1 LAEFIADRTVI
12 GKIIGCNLWLSIVRK
27 LTWVNILGVL
37 IFSAHAGSIAIANE
51 AKPHSRANPG
61 VKCVEVE
68 RQRTTLRDPLNY
80 PGAYEQGFQ
89 QGTAARTRGA
99 SFQPPTAVGE
109 LARGYADGY
118 RLKPY
123 AGQATTVPTTNE
135 VKCGCRLRILQ
146 DIIFRSAIEPMC
158 KSNRDEILSGR
169 SDAYHPQAYD
179 DGYREGINSKA
190 KKETYQP
197 RTAGGEFAR
206 GVEDGY
212 FGRANTGQRY
222 TELPIKDYKCKC
234 SLVIRHDRGSD
245 DEY

>member
-1 LAEFIADRTVI
+1 
-12 GKIIGCNLWLSIVRK
+12 VRE
-27 LTWVNILGVL
+27 LNWVTILGVL
-37 IFSAHAGSIAIANE
+37 MSSSLSSSIAIANE
-51 AKPHSRANPG
+51 TKPHSRANPG

-109 LARGYADGY
+109 LARGYADAY

-123 AGQATTVPTTNE
+123 AGQATTVPTANE
-135 VKCGCRLRILQ
+135 VKCGCRLRILP

-158 KSNRDEILSGR
+158 KSNREEILSGR

-179 DGYREGINSKA
+179 DGYREGIASKA

-212 FGRANTGQRY
+212 FGRPNTGQRY
-222 TELPIKDYKCKC
+222 TELPTKDYKCKC
-234 SLVIRHDRGSD
+234 SLVIRNDRD
-245 DEY
+245 DQDEY

>member
-1 LAEFIADRTVI
+1 
-12 GKIIGCNLWLSIVRK
+12 VRK
-27 LTWVNILGVL
+27 LNWIIILGISIL
-37 IFSAHAGSIAIANE
+37 CSHSGSIAIANE
-51 AKPHSRANPG
+51 PKPHSRANPG
-61 VKCVEVE
+61 LKCTEVE
-68 RQRTTLRDPLNY
+68 RQRNTVRDPLNY

-89 QGTAARTRGA
+89 QGTVARTRGA

-109 LARGYADGY
+109 VARGYTDAY

-123 AGQATTVPTTNE
+123 AGQATTVPTTND
-135 VKCGCRLRILQ
+135 VKCGCRLQILK
-146 DIIFRSAIEPMC
+146 DIVFRSTIEPSC
-158 KSNRDEILSGR
+158 KSTRDEILSGR

-212 FGRANTGQRY
+212 FGRPNTGQRY
-222 TELPIKDYKCKC
+222 TELPTKDYKCKC
-234 SLVIRHDRGSD
+234 SLLIRSDRGD

>member
-1 LAEFIADRTVI
+1 VHKLNWVI
-12 GKIIGCNLWLSIVRK
+12 IVGVSI
-27 LTWVNILGVL
+27 L
-37 IFSAHAGSIAIANE
+37 SAHSGSIAIANE
-51 AKPHSRANPG
+51 PKPHTRANPG
-61 VKCVEVE
+61 IKCIEVE
-68 RQRTTLRDPLNY
+68 RQRNTVRDPLNY

-109 LARGYADGY
+109 VARGYTDAY

-123 AGQATTVPTTNE
+123 AGQATTVPTTND
-135 VKCGCRLRILQ
+135 VKCGCRLQILK

-158 KSNRDEILSGR
+158 KSTRDEILSGR

-234 SLVIRHDRGSD
+234 NLVIRHDR
-245 DEY
+245 DEEEY

>member
-1 LAEFIADRTVI
+1 VHKSNWA
-12 GKIIGCNLWLSIVRK
+12 IIVG
-27 LTWVNILGVL
+27 ILVL
-37 IFSAHAGSIAIANE
+37 FSHSGSIAIANE
-51 AKPHSRANPG
+51 SKPHSRANPG
-61 VKCVEVE
+61 VKCIEVE
-68 RQRTTLRDPLNY
+68 RARNTVRDPLNY

-99 SFQPPTAVGE
+99 SFQPPTTAGE
-109 LARGYADGY
+109 VARGYTDAY

-146 DIIFRSAIEPMC
+146 DVVFRSAIEPIC
-158 KSNRDEILSGR
+158 KSTRAEIFSAK

-179 DGYREGINSKA
+179 DGYREGIASKA
-190 KKETYQP
+190 KNETYQP

-234 SLVIRHDRGSD
+234 NLIIRRDRD
-245 DEY
+245 DEDEY

>member
-1 LAEFIADRTVI
+1 
-12 GKIIGCNLWLSIVRK
+12 VRK
-27 LTWVNILGVL
+27 LNWVIIVGVL
-37 IFSAHAGSIAIANE
+37 VFSALAGSIAIANE

-61 VKCVEVE
+61 VKCTEVE
-68 RQRTTLRDPLNY
+68 RDRRTVRDRLNY

-99 SFQPPTAVGE
+99 SLQPPTAVGE
-109 LARGYADGY
+109 LARGYTDAY
-118 RLKPY
+118 QLKPY

-146 DIIFRSAIEPMC
+146 DVVFRSAIEPIC
-158 KSNRDEILSGR
+158 KSTKEEILSGR

-179 DGYREGINSKA
+179 DGYREGIASKA
-190 KKETYQP
+190 KNETYQP

-222 TELPIKDYKCKC
+222 TELPIKDYKCRC
-234 SLVIRHDRGSD
+234 NLVIRHDR
-245 DEY
+245 DEEEY